1 MEVSGGSSPL
11 KRRPLNLL
19 WWHVRPL
26 VGGRTVATLL
36 LQNQGRVR
44 EGERLRL
51 ESSASAS
58 SLASSLLFHP
68 LTSSPPSVS
77 CVARYR
83 CKACMHGHPR
93 HVRNASLFPVSQE
106 RTVCPIDSDFRC
118 PEEKF
123 PSCPP
128 PLPRPQY
135 LLLCSAA
142 SRPRPFFNAFSS
154 SPGARGREG
163 EIEASIHETAR
174 TDKRSPAT

>member
-77 CVARYR
+77 CVA
-83 CKACMHGHPR
+83 C
-93 HVRNASLFPVSQE
+93 
-106 RTVCPIDSDFRC
+106 
-118 PEEKF
+118 
-123 PSCPP
+123 
-128 PLPRPQY
+128 
-135 LLLCSAA
+135 
-142 SRPRPFFNAFSS
+142 
-154 SPGARGREG
+154 
-163 EIEASIHETAR
+163 
-174 TDKRSPAT
+174 